1 MWQVTDDLFDSPY
14 ADVTT
19 SLRQQAIDAG
29 LDDFFDDSP
38 ADSELYGVRNGRYR
52 FPPPPGI
59 PNNPRGWMRMTNLAS
74 AFSDQER
81 LQKWLTWKT
90 MIGLRD
96 HEIIF
101 DEWMAERLSHL
112 TEQQERD
119 LANEYAERARK
130 AARADHAA
138 RRGTARHEMMDTYFS
153 HGERTGTRAML
164 AQLDSL
170 IEQLDR
176 LDLEVMETEFYV
188 WHPLAGGTMGKADAR
203 VMCRR
208 TGQIGILDLKTQR
221 SFWTWQEICGQ
232 LYGYESAP
240 MQWHG
245 PKTIEGE
252 WRPTLPGADRR
263 RLLGR
268 PGTALAGRPVA
279 LVAHMPQ
286 APGPDQLPVTIKQI
300 PLDYGREVLECAA
313 RNVELRSRGRS
324 TALARM
330 PVQDFPAWG

>member
-1 MWQVTDDLFDSPY
+1 
-14 ADVTT
+14 
-19 SLRQQAIDAG
+19 
-29 LDDFFDDSP
+29 
-38 ADSELYGVRNGRYR
+38 
-52 FPPPPGI
+52 
-59 PNNPRGWMRMTNLAS
+59 MTNLAS

-81 LQKWLTWKT
+81 LQKWLTWKM

-119 LANEYAERARK
+119 LANEYAERARR
-130 AARADHAA
+130 AARSDHAA

-153 HGERTGTRAML
+153 HGERTGTRSMQ

-176 LDLEVMETEFYV
+176 LDLEVLETEFYV
-188 WHPLAGGTMGKADAR
+188 WHPLAGGTMGKSDAR

-232 LYGYESAP
+232 LYGYDSARW
-240 MQWHG
+240 QWCG
-245 PKTIEGE
+245 PLT
-252 WRPTLPGADRR
+252 PDGAWGPASSNT
-263 RLLGR
+263 LLGR
-268 PGTALAGRPVA
+268 PATALAGKRVA

-324 TALARM
+324 TSMARM
-330 PVQDFPAWG
+330 PVQDFPEWG